1 MRVNNMT
8 LVKIGAIGGMLTVS
22 MGLAARFKINEN
34 IKKAE
39 YYKDALKTVRTNK
52 GAVYLLGEP
61 MKDGRVDIGNS
72 EKNFTKDDKAQ
83 YEVPVKG
90 PKQKGMIYFW
100 AAKQDTEWVV
110 TRIELGLQN
119 EPNRR
124 LLIKNINE
132 E

>member
-110 TRIELGLQN
+110 KRIELGLQN

>member
-22 MGLAARFKINEN
+22 MGLAARFKISEN
-34 IKKAE
+34 IKKTE

-110 TRIELGLQN
+110 KRIELGLQN

>member
-1 MRVNNMT
+1 MT

-22 MGLAARFKINEN
+22 MGLAARFKISEN
-34 IKKAE
+34 IKKTE
-39 YYKDALKTVRTNK
+39 HYKDALKTVRTNK

-110 TRIELGLQN
+110 KRIELGLQN

>member
-1 MRVNNMT
+1 MT

-22 MGLAARFKINEN
+22 MGLAARFKISEN
-34 IKKAE
+34 IKKTE

-110 TRIELGLQN
+110 KRIELGLQN

>member
-22 MGLAARFKINEN
+22 MGLAARFKISEN
-34 IKKAE
+34 IKKTE

-83 YEVPVKG
+83 YEVPIKG

-110 TRIELGLQN
+110 KRIELGLQN

>member
-1 MRVNNMT
+1 MT

>member
-22 MGLAARFKINEN
+22 MGLAARFKISEN
-34 IKKAE
+34 IKKTE

-83 YEVPVKG
+83 YEVPIKG

-110 TRIELGLQN
+110 KRIELGLQN

-132 E
+132 Q

>member
-22 MGLAARFKINEN
+22 MGLAARFKISEN
-34 IKKAE
+34 IKKTE

-110 TRIELGLQN
+110 KRIELGLQN

-132 E
+132 Q